1 LVLHHGGTFTRNE
14 ANGKLKYVDGELDVW
29 DKIETNYLNFFL
41 LTNLVKH
48 CRKYN
53 NVSDIHWVVD
63 KEVDLEEGL
72 RVCET
77 DFDIR
82 DMVITARHDGD
93 EVELYYDH
101 KVDEQPILFE
111 ADVPEDGLGNLN
123 PIPEVEEEG
132 DKDDG
137 DGDVGNGDSNGVDVN
152 TNGEE

>member
-1 LVLHHGGTFTRNE
+1 ME
-14 ANGKLKYVDGELDVW
+14 APLPGMKLMENWSML
-29 DKIETNYLNFFL
+29 
-41 LTNLVKH
+41 H

-53 NVSDIHWVVD
+53 NVGDIHWVVD
-63 KEVDLEEGL
+63 KEVDLKEGL

-82 DMVITARHDGD
+82 DMVITARHNGD

-137 DGDVGNGDSNGVDVN
+137 DGNVGNDDSNGVDS
-152 TNGEE
+152 TSLGTYMT

>member
-1 LVLHHGGTFTRNE
+1 ME
-14 ANGKLKYVDGELDVW
+14 APLPGMKLMENWSML
-29 DKIETNYLNFFL
+29 
-41 LTNLVKH
+41 H

-53 NVSDIHWVVD
+53 NVGDIHWVVD
-63 KEVDLEEGL
+63 KEVDLKEGL

-82 DMVITARHDGD
+82 DMVITARHNGD

-137 DGDVGNGDSNGVDVN
+137 DGNVGNDDSNGVDVN
-152 TNGEE
+152 GESISRSLGL